1 MLHTETVEPDTFAV
15 LKRLMGIPALRDFS
29 LVGGTA
35 LALRYG
41 HRRSIDLDLFSH
53 GDFDRA
59 LVVRELSDEFGDAF
73 DFRRDNVK
81 WAAFCTIAGVKV
93 DIVKDPH
100 ARIAQIEVID
110 GLRMYADDDIAP
122 MKIEAIL
129 HRGKKKDFWDL
140 DELLKAHGFQ
150 WILDK
155 HRTKFPDNS
164 IAISIPYAITWFV
177 DAEESGTPVSLKGQT
192 WEGVKR
198 SISALVNGYLQ

>member
-1 MLHTETVEPDTFAV
+1 
-15 LKRLMGIPALRDFS
+15 MGVPALRDFS

-41 HRRSIDLDLFSH
+41 HRRSMDLDLFMH
-53 GDFDRA
+53 GDFDRPR
-59 LVVRELSDEFGDAF
+59 VVEELTKEFGNDF
-73 DFRRDNVK
+73 DFRRDQIK

-93 DIVKDPH
+93 DIVRDPH
-100 ARIAQIEVID
+100 ARIADIVVDEGI
-110 GLRMYADDDIAP
+110 RMYKDDDIAP

-140 DELLKAHGFQ
+140 EVLLTKYDLP

-155 HRTKFPDNS
+155 HRAKFPDNS

-177 DAEESGTPVSLKGQT
+177 DAEQSEDPVSLKGQT
-192 WEGVKR
+192 WEYVKR
-198 SISALVNGYLQ
+198 RISERVNGFLK